1 MKSLS
6 VKEYKE
12 KITLIQKLNK
22 AYYQKDKPLVSDAE
36 YDKIKKDILDFEKKN
51 PDIVDIN
58 SPSEKV
64 GFAPSEKF
72 SKVKHLVPMLSL
84 DNAFTKDDV
93 EDFLKKIR
101 NYLNFEK
108 DTPIELT
115 AEPKIDG
122 ISASL
127 IYKNNKI
134 IRGLSRGD
142 GEYGEDIT
150 ENLLT
155 IKDIP
160 QVLHGENIDKE
171 FEIRGEVYI
180 GKKDFE
186 KIKNDFANPRN
197 AAGGSLRQKDSKK
210 TALIP
215 LKFFAHS
222 IGDIDEKKFKTHIN
236 FLNFCKK
243 IGFKIN
249 PLTKTFSSADE
260 LIKSYLHVE
269 EIRSS
274 LDYDIDG
281 IVYKVNDLTLQKR
294 LGSLSSSPRWAIA
307 HKFSSEKAT
316 TVIRKIEIQV
326 GRTGALT
333 PVAKLDPV
341 NVGGVLVSNA
351 TLHNEDEII
360 RKDIRLNDTV
370 IIQRAGDV
378 IPQVV
383 EVIKSKRD
391 KNSKKFT
398 FPDKCLCGRP
408 AVKDYNET
416 SKKLDVVKRCTDTGF
431 NCEFM
436 AREKIKH
443 FVSKEALN
451 IDGFGKKIVEDFWS
465 LNFIRLP
472 QDIFTLD
479 YKKIEKL
486 EGWGQ
491 LSVSNLKTAIE
502 KSKDI
507 SLAKFIY
514 SLGIRHIGQENA
526 KNLSRY
532 FVSMKNFLKL
542 CNPDLLMNEINSLD
556 EIDGIGETQIE
567 SLIHFFKDKKNNK
580 VVHELSK
587 ILNIQDFIEKKIDSF
602 FSGKNIMFTGGF
614 STMSRSEAKS
624 LAETFGAKI
633 LSSVTKKLDY
643 LVIGLSKPTKNKV
656 DKAKELGVKI
666 IEEKEW
672 LKLSRN
678 S

>member
-6 VKEYKE
+6 LKEYKE

-22 AYYQKDKPLVSDAE
+22 AYYHNDKPLVSDAE

-72 SKVKHLVPMLSL
+72 SKVKHLIPMLSL

-274 LDYDIDG
+274 LNYDIDG

-360 RKDIRLNDTV
+360 RKDIRLDDTV

-391 KNSKKFT
+391 KNSKKFI

-486 EGWGQ
+486 EGWGE

-502 KSKDI
+502 KSKEI
-507 SLAKFIY
+507 SLVKFIY

-542 CNPDLLMNEINSLD
+542 CNPDLLMSEINSLD

-643 LVIGLSKPTKNKV
+643 LVIGLSKPTKNKI